1 MVEFKI
7 LRASKRV
14 CSKFATLD
22 FRRADLELFRE
33 LLGKVTWEKA
43 LEGRGAQ
50 ESWLVFKDHLL
61 QAQKQCI
68 PRKRKVGKNVRRPPW
83 ITEELLDLL
92 KHRKKVYREWK
103 QEWLTWED
111 YIEVFQ
117 AARDWIRKAKIQ
129 IELNLARDM

>member
-1 MVEFKI
+1 
-7 LRASKRV
+7 
-14 CSKFATLD
+14 
-22 FRRADLELFRE
+22 
-33 LLGKVTWEKA
+33 VTCKKA

-50 ESWLVFKDHLL
+50 ESWSLFKDHLP
-61 QAQKQCI
+61 QAHKQCI

>member
-1 MVEFKI
+1 
-7 LRASKRV
+7 
-14 CSKFATLD
+14 
-22 FRRADLELFRE
+22 
-33 LLGKVTWEKA
+33 
-43 LEGRGAQ
+43 
-50 ESWLVFKDHLL
+50 
-61 QAQKQCI
+61 
-68 PRKRKVGKNVRRPPW
+68 
-83 ITEELLDLL
+83 LDLL